1 MTGAPLDLGRVREA
15 IAADRVTRSR
25 HGVVRM
31 QERGITRADVLDGL
45 RGGQVIENYPDDVPY
60 PSALVLGFA
69 RDRHVHVVVALDTSA
84 PEAHIITVYEPS
96 PDEFEPDW
104 RTRRTP

>member
-1 MTGAPLDLGRVREA
+1 MTGALLDLGRVRSA
-15 IAADRVTRSR
+15 IAAGRVVWSR

-31 QERGITRADVLDGL
+31 QERGISRADVLDGL

-69 RDRHVHVVVALDTSA
+69 DGRPIHVVVALDTST

-96 PDEFEPDW
+96 LEEFDPDW
-104 RTRRTP
+104 RTRRNR